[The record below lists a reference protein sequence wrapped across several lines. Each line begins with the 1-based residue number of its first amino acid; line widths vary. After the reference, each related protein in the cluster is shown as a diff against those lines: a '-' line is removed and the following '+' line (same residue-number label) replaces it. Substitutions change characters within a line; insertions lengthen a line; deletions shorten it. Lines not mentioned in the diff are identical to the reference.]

1 MFVIGGVQKT
11 TLVDFPRKVAA
22 IVFTQGCNFRCGYC
36 HNPDLL
42 EIKQICPPELYKG
55 NRRGTSSVTR
65 YAQVQ
70 SAQIVSES
78 FTKEKFLS
86 FLQTRI
92 NKLDGVV
99 ITGGEPTLQSGLYD
113 FIKEIKQM
121 NFDVKLD
128 TNGTNPQII
137 EHLIKDNLL
146 DYIAMDIKAP
156 LEKYP
161 QIVNIVSRSEGEGVR
176 ERVNFVLNNIQKS
189 IKIIMQS
196 NVDYEFR
203 TTVLKSQ
210 LSYEDFDQIGQMI
223 KGAKRYYL
231 QKFVSSEIF
240 DKNLLNEQTYTNEEF
255 KTICQNLKKYV
266 AFADY
271 R

>member
-1 MFVIGGVQKT
+1 MFIIGGIQKT
-11 TLVDFPRKVAA
+11 TLVDFPGKVAA

-36 HNPDLL
+36 HNPSLL
-42 EIKQICPPELYKG
+42 AYPPLEGGLKSVISG
-55 NRRGTSSVTR
+55 WGINSKTHLQDTSKR
-65 YAQVQ
+65 ENA
-70 SAQIVSES
+70 
-78 FTKEKFLS
+78 KDFLS

-92 NKLDGVV
+92 GKLDGVV

-121 NFDVKLD
+121 GFEVKLD

-156 LEKYP
+156 IEKYDL
-161 QIVNIVSRSEGEGVR
+161 ITNVKINK
-176 ERVNFVLNNIQKS
+176 NNILKTIEL
-189 IKIIMQS
+189 IK
-196 NVDYEFR
+196 NNDVDYEFR

-210 LSYEDFDQIGQMI
+210 LSYDDFNQIGQMI

-231 QKFVSSEIF
+231 QKFVPSEIL
-240 DKNLLNEQTYTNEEF
+240 DKKLVTEVTYSNEEF
-255 KTICQNLKKYV
+255 KTICENLKKYIEFV
-266 AFADY
+266 DY

>member
-1 MFVIGGVQKT
+1 MFIIGGIQKT
-11 TLVDFPRKVAA
+11 TLVDFPGKVAA

-36 HNPDLL
+36 HNPSLL
-42 EIKQICPPELYKG
+42 AYTPLEGGLKSVISGWGINSKTHLQH
-55 NRRGTSSVTR
+55 TSKR
-65 YAQVQ
+65 ENAKD
-70 SAQIVSES
+70 
-78 FTKEKFLS
+78 FFS

-92 NKLDGVV
+92 GKLDGVV

-121 NFDVKLD
+121 GFEVKLD

-137 EHLIKDNLL
+137 EQLIKDNLL

-156 LEKYP
+156 IEKYDL
-161 QIVNIVSRSEGEGVR
+161 ITAVKTNKANILKTIE
-176 ERVNFVLNNIQKS
+176 LIKNN
-189 IKIIMQS
+189 

-210 LSYEDFDQIGQMI
+210 LSHEDFNQIGQMI

-231 QKFVSSEIF
+231 QKFVPSEILN
-240 DKNLLNEQTYTNEEF
+240 KNLLNEQTYTNEEF
-255 KTICQNLKKYV
+255 KTICENLKKYIEFV
-266 AFADY
+266 DY

>member
-1 MFVIGGVQKT
+1 MFIIGGIQKT
-11 TLVDFPRKVAA
+11 TLVDFPGKVAA

-36 HNPDLL
+36 HNPSL
-42 EIKQICPPELYKG
+42 ISKSHFELD
-55 NRRGTSSVTR
+55 
-65 YAQVQ
+65 
-70 SAQIVSES
+70 SES
-78 FTKEKFLS
+78 FTKEKFFS
-86 FLQTRI
+86 FLKNRI
-92 NKLDGVV
+92 GKLDGVV

-121 NFDVKLD
+121 GFEVKLD

-137 EHLIKDNLL
+137 EQLIKNNLL

-156 LEKYP
+156 IEKYDL
-161 QIVNIVSRSEGEGVR
+161 ITAVKTNKANILKTIE
-176 ERVNFVLNNIQKS
+176 LIKNN
-189 IKIIMQS
+189 

-210 LSYEDFDQIGQMI
+210 LSYDDFNKIGQMI

-231 QKFVSSEIF
+231 QKFVPSEIF
-240 DKNLLNEQTYTNEEF
+240 DKNLLKEQTYTNEEF
-255 KTICQNLKKYV
+255 KTICENLKKYIEFV
-266 AFADY
+266 DY

>member
-1 MFVIGGVQKT
+1 MFIIGGIQKT
-11 TLVDFPRKVAA
+11 TLVDFPSKVAA

-36 HNPDLL
+36 HNPSLL
-42 EIKQICPPELYKG
+42 AYPPIEEGLKSVISG
-55 NRRGTSSVTR
+55 CGINSKTHLHHTSKR
-65 YAQVQ
+65 ENARD
-70 SAQIVSES
+70 
-78 FTKEKFLS
+78 FLS

-92 NKLDGVV
+92 GKLDGVV

-121 NFDVKLD
+121 GFEVKLD

-137 EHLIKDNLL
+137 KHLIKDNLL

-156 LEKYP
+156 IEKYDL
-161 QIVNIVSRSEGEGVR
+161 ITNVKINK
-176 ERVNFVLNNIQKS
+176 NNILKTIEL
-189 IKIIMQS
+189 IKNNKI
-196 NVDYEFR
+196 DYEFR

-210 LSYEDFDQIGQMI
+210 LSYDDFNQIGQMI

-231 QKFVSSEIF
+231 QKFVPSEIL
-240 DKNLLNEQTYTNEEF
+240 DKKLLKEQTYTDNEL
-255 KTICQNLKKYV
+255 KIICQNLKKYV
-266 AFADY
+266 EFADY